1 MDKILEYLKI
11 QARFKKHYCK
21 GLIGI
26 SDDSIQ
32 IDEKLFFNNF
42 KTFKVE
48 KYKEAYHYNVIL
60 NGIKII
66 AVCKELHESEETV

>member
-1 MDKILEYLKI
+1 
-11 QARFKKHYCK
+11 
-21 GLIGI
+21 LIGI